1 VLADACY
8 ALSRERNMGKER
20 EGRMGRR
27 RTGDMG
33 RQRKSEQGQVAPE
46 RRSDRESRHPI
57 EA

>member
-1 VLADACY
+1 
-8 ALSRERNMGKER
+8 MGKER